1 MNPFSFWKRALRHKT
16 IWLSLLVMLGFGLVT
31 ALTPWIA
38 LHDPYRWD
46 LAQSNLPPMWV
57 REEANLGLPQY
68 PLGTDYYGRDVLSRL
83 IYGTRTAFLLAL
95 TAVPLAALIGT
106 LVGLVTGY
114 MGGRLD
120 SVIQLVTE
128 VIQSL
133 PGIMFMVIIVLIF
146 RGMLSSSWLNGLITL
161 IVGFAAV
168 SWAGLAQLIRVEVLR
183 LKSEPFVEA
192 AVALGASPALIIRQ
206 HLLPNVLHMVL
217 IWIINNIPAV
227 ILLEAVLG
235 YIGVG
240 VTGSTD
246 GSEFTVVSLGGLFF
260 AGRTALNRN
269 PLMLLLPALCVLLI
283 SMSFI
288 LLADFL
294 NSLSRPQGK

>member
-1 MNPFSFWKRALRHKT
+1 MRTFFPWKRALRRKT
-16 IWLSLLVMLGFGLVT
+16 VWLSLLVMVGFGLVT
-31 ALTPWIA
+31 ALAPWIA
-38 LHDPYRWD
+38 PHDPYRWD
-46 LAQSNLPPMWV
+46 LSQSNLPPGWTQGSFQSGFPKY
-57 REEANLGLPQY
+57 L
-68 PLGTDYYGRDVLSRL
+68 LGTDYYGRDILTRL
-83 IYGTRTAFLLAL
+83 LYGTRTAFLLAL

-106 LVGLVTGY
+106 LIGLVAGY
-114 MGGRLD
+114 VGGRLD
-120 SVIQLVTE
+120 GVIQLVTE
-128 VIQSL
+128 TIQSL
-133 PGIMFMVIIVLIF
+133 PGIMFMVVIILIF
-146 RGMLSSSWLNGLITL
+146 RSLLTPSWVNGLLTL

-168 SWAGLAQLIRVEVLR
+168 SWAGLARLIRIEVLR

-192 AVALGASPALIIRQ
+192 AVALGASPWLVIRQ
-206 HLLPNVLHMVL
+206 HLLPNVLHLVL

-240 VTGSTD
+240 VTGSVD

-260 AGRTALNRN
+260 SGRAAMNRN

-294 NSLSRPQGK
+294 NSLSRPQGE